1 MTITTKEVRAR
12 VRNQLLYT
20 ASCSSAQQILCFL
33 IHLHAMK
40 VTNFLNANQ
49 DLWETNLKISKH

>member
-20 ASCSSAQQILCFL
+20 ASCSSAQQISCFL
-33 IHLHAMK
+33 IHIHAMK
-40 VTNFLNANQ
+40 VTNLLSANLA
-49 DLWETNLKISKH
+49 LWETNLTIPKH